1 MPRTVQPCQITDA
14 AADSAKYTALVEQP
28 LLLPNDSKTL
38 SYMQVRFKLFLH
50 QLKQDR
56 HEEELRAHKQCAYK
70 HVSITSYQMLPNTGS
85 ALGKKKPNKPTHKL
99 TVSIIP
105 CEISLFFLFLDKKK
119 KQKVKNLTELPR
131 KKDHS
136 GDHCVVDTLPVQL

>member
-1 MPRTVQPCQITDA
+1 
-14 AADSAKYTALVEQP
+14 
-28 LLLPNDSKTL
+28 
-38 SYMQVRFKLFLH
+38 MQVRFKLFLH

-70 HVSITSYQMLPNTGS
+70 HVSKTSYQMLPNTGS
-85 ALGKKKPNKPTHKL
+85 ALGKKKTNKPTQKL
-99 TVSIIP
+99 IVSIIP
-105 CEISLFFLFLDKKK
+105 CEISLVFYSWTKK

>member
-1 MPRTVQPCQITDA
+1 
-14 AADSAKYTALVEQP
+14 
-28 LLLPNDSKTL
+28 
-38 SYMQVRFKLFLH
+38 MQVRFKLFLH

-119 KQKVKNLTELPR
+119 SRRLKTSQSYQGKKITVVITVLLTRYLSSSRAFCPLY
-131 KKDHS
+131 
-136 GDHCVVDTLPVQL
+136 VY